1 MTNLQDSA
9 NRLSPLLL
17 RRLWLWLPA
26 GALGLLA
33 LLVAL
38 GLLAPLWNALQQDS
52 RRLRELED
60 LRDQVTLMRQE
71 LQALEQ
77 RETKVKQQQAK
88 LFNLVAG
95 SGDLSTVLAMLDR
108 AAKATGVQLDLYEPQ
123 AAAAETTAETT
134 SGAPAGSPAK
144 GAATDLQADGKPAA
158 TPVDPLEVEG
168 LKRQALLL
176 GARAPFPALLAFLR
190 RLEESNVLMV
200 QSDLNLDLKA
210 NAQPDL
216 NKPLPLEPVQLK
228 LAVSLYGKVP
238 GQESAA
244 VATKPGVAPNQ
255 TPQPAQP

>member
-60 LRDQVTLMRQE
+60 LRDQVILMRQE

-123 AAAAETTAETT
+123 AAAAETT
-134 SGAPAGSPAK
+134 SGTPAGTPAE
-144 GAATDLQADGKPAA
+144 GAATDQQADGKPAA

-200 QSDLNLDLKA
+200 QSDLNLDLKT

-238 GQESAA
+238 GQGSAA
-244 VATKPGVAPNQ
+244 VAAKPGVAPNQ
-255 TPQPAQP
+255 TPQPARP

>member
-60 LRDQVTLMRQE
+60 LRDQVILMRQE

-77 RETKVKQQQAK
+77 RETKVKNQQAK

-123 AAAAETTAETT
+123 AAAAEST
-134 SGAPAGSPAK
+134 SGTSAE
-144 GAATDLQADGKPAA
+144 GAATDQQADGKPAA

-200 QSDLNLDLKA
+200 QSDLNLNLKT

-238 GQESAA
+238 GQGSVA
-244 VATKPGVAPNQ
+244 VAAKPGVAPNQ
-255 TPQPAQP
+255 TPQPARP